1 MEPQN
6 PGGDFNRE
14 LFRNENEDNEVQ
26 NSLNMNMNIDQNQRM
41 ENVYANPSISDNSKE
56 NYTAEDIQR
65 EKALQR
71 ELDAKNNSSQN
82 NNLASQNNEDM
93 LERDRFIN
101 QGEPNNQDINN
112 QINNSNR
119 IDPMNM
125 QNQNDSQQQNK
136 IELNDNLNQNQNNMN
151 NNFPFS
157 ENPMQNNN
165 NLANNNNNPMG
176 NNMNDIN
183 QNNIKNQ
190 NDNQNMNMIQ
200 QNNMFDMPN
209 SLLASNN
216 KNNLIMNQNS
226 NNNNNLSNFN
236 NGNNNNNENNMNLNS
251 QNNKNNMA
259 NNMNNSMNNNV
270 SNMQLNNQN
279 NINNNQISNMNNN
292 SMSNMNNNQMSN
304 MNNNPMNNMN
314 NNPMGNMNNNSM
326 SNMNNNQMSNMNN
339 NPMNNMNNNQMSNM
353 NNNPMGNTNQIS
365 NQNMGMQNQNMGMQN
380 QNMGMQNQ
388 NMGMQNQNMNN
399 NKEPYSFSRYKK
411 ASKTSLKNLGDT
423 SYLNAVFQ
431 LFGTVRNLSSYFVNP
446 KNKTSF
452 EKNVNSAGFSYVVH
466 RFFTHIY
473 PYPEKQVPEKYKPE
487 ALLTY
492 LGKLNKVYMSTKR
505 RNPNDLITFCLN
517 QLHRELNQCKTKHLS
532 NPNFLDKDNVIKTR
546 LNDYTKSNNSIIAN
560 NFHWF
565 EIKTRYCGS
574 CNTNFYEFKDFETLE
589 LDISEA
595 YKQFKQPF
603 TLLQC
608 LTFQSKKFQN
618 SFCQKCG
625 TYTQNKILSNIYSSP
640 ITFIFSLNRGNL
652 DPNLL
657 NINFIVEE
665 NIDISQFLENK
676 RSYSKYSLCG
686 IVSISR
692 KENNKY
698 VCFGKSPV
706 DKQWYLYN
714 DEIVTDTN
722 INYIIQSNNNQEY
735 IPCILLYQ
743 FIKQ

>member
-136 IELNDNLNQNQNNMN
+136 IESNDNLNQNQNNMN

-165 NLANNNNNPMG
+165 NLANNNNPMG

-216 KNNLIMNQNS
+216 KNNPIMNQNS
-226 NNNNNLSNFN
+226 NNNNLSNFN

-251 QNNKNNMA
+251 QNNKNNMG
-259 NNMNNSMNNNV
+259 NNMNNSMNNNA

-279 NINNNQISNMNNN
+279 NINNNQ
-292 SMSNMNNNQMSN
+292 MSNMNYNQMSN
-304 MNNNPMNNMN
+304 MNNNPMSNMNNNSMNNMN
-314 NNPMGNMNNNSM
+314 NNPMGNMNNNPM
-326 SNMNNNQMSNMNN
+326 GNMNNNQMGNM
-339 NPMNNMNNNQMSNM
+339 
-353 NNNPMGNTNQIS
+353 NQIS
-365 NQNMGMQNQNMGMQN
+365 NQNIGIQNQNMGMQNQNMGMQN

-388 NMGMQNQNMNN
+388 NMGMQNQNKNN

-517 QLHRELNQCKTKHLS
+517 QLHRELNSCKTKHLS

-625 TYTQNKILSNIYSSP
+625 IYTQNQILSNIYSSP
-640 ITFIFSLNRGNL
+640 IHFIFSLNRGNL
-652 DPNLL
+652 DQNLL

-714 DEIVTDTN
+714 DEMVTDTN
-722 INYIIQSNNNQEY
+722 INSIIQSNNNQEY

>member
-56 NYTAEDIQR
+56 NYTSEDIQR

-82 NNLASQNNEDM
+82 SNLASQNNEDM

-136 IELNDNLNQNQNNMN
+136 IESNDNLNQNQNNMN

-157 ENPMQNNN
+157 ENPMQNDN
-165 NLANNNNNPMG
+165 NLANNNPMG

-216 KNNLIMNQNS
+216 KNNPIMNQNS
-226 NNNNNLSNFN
+226 NNNNLSNFN
-236 NGNNNNNENNMNLNS
+236 NGSNNNNENNMNLNS

-259 NNMNNSMNNNV
+259 NNMNNSMNNNA

-279 NINNNQISNMNNN
+279 
-292 SMSNMNNNQMSN
+292 
-304 MNNNPMNNMN
+304 
-314 NNPMGNMNNNSM
+314 NMNNNSM

-353 NNNPMGNTNQIS
+353 NNNPMGNMNQIS

-388 NMGMQNQNMNN
+388 NMGMQNQNKNN

-532 NPNFLDKDNVIKTR
+532 NPNFLDKENVIKTR

-625 TYTQNKILSNIYSSP
+625 IYTQNQILSNIYSSP

-652 DPNLL
+652 DQNLL

-714 DEIVTDTN
+714 DEMVTDTN
-722 INYIIQSNNNQEY
+722 INSIIQSNNNQEY

>member
-6 PGGDFNRE
+6 PEDDFNRE
-14 LFRNENEDNEVQ
+14 RFRNENEDNEVQ
-26 NSLNMNMNIDQNQRM
+26 NSLNRNMNIDDNQRM
-41 ENVYANPSISDNSKE
+41 KNVYANPSISDNSKE
-56 NYTAEDIQR
+56 NYTSEDIQR

-82 NNLASQNNEDM
+82 NLSSQNNEDIS
-93 LERDRFIN
+93 ERDRFIN
-101 QGEPNNQDINN
+101 QEESNNQDINN
-112 QINNSNR
+112 QLNNSNR
-119 IDPMNM
+119 NDSMNN
-125 QNQNDSQQQNK
+125 QNQNDSQQPNR
-136 IELNDNLNQNQNNMN
+136 IEQNDNLNQNQNNFN

-165 NLANNNNNPMG
+165 NLANNNNPMG

-216 KNNLIMNQNS
+216 KNNPNMNQNS
-226 NNNNNLSNFN
+226 NNNNLNNFN
-236 NGNNNNNENNMNLNS
+236 NGNNNNNENNMNINS
-251 QNNKNNMA
+251 QNNKDNMG

-279 NINNNQISNMNNN
+279 NNQISNMNINQMNN
-292 SMSNMNNNQMSN
+292 MNNNPMSNMNNNPLNNMNNNQMSN
-304 MNNNPMNNMN
+304 MNV
-314 NNPMGNMNNNSM
+314 
-326 SNMNNNQMSNMNN
+326 
-339 NPMNNMNNNQMSNM
+339 NQMSNM
-353 NNNPMGNTNQIS
+353 NNNPMGNMNQIS

-388 NMGMQNQNMNN
+388 NMNN
-399 NKEPYSFSRYKK
+399 NNQPYSFSRYKK

-431 LFGTVRNLSSYFVNP
+431 LLGTVRNLSSYFVNP

-452 EKNVNSAGFSYVVH
+452 ENNVKSAGFSYVVH

-492 LGKLNKVYMSTKR
+492 LGKLNKVYESTKR

-517 QLHRELNQCKTKHLS
+517 QLHRELNLCQTKHIS
-532 NPNFLDKDNVIKTR
+532 NPNFFDKNNVIKTR

-565 EIKTRYCGS
+565 EIKTRYCS
-574 CNTNFYEFKDFETLE
+574 LCKLNFYEFKDFETLE

-608 LTFQSKKFQN
+608 LNFQSKKFQN

-625 TYTQNKILSNIYSSP
+625 TYTQNQVLANIYSSP

-652 DPNLL
+652 DQNLL

-665 NIDISQFLENK
+665 NIDISQFLENQK
-676 RSYSKYSLCG
+676 SYSKYSLCG

-743 FIKQ
+743 YMKQ

>member
-136 IELNDNLNQNQNNMN
+136 IESNDNLNQNQNNIN

-165 NLANNNNNPMG
+165 NLANNNNPMG

-216 KNNLIMNQNS
+216 KNNPIMNQNS
-226 NNNNNLSNFN
+226 NNNNLSNFN

-251 QNNKNNMA
+251 QNNKNNMG
-259 NNMNNSMNNNV
+259 NNMNNSMNNNA

-353 NNNPMGNTNQIS
+353 NNNPMGNMNQIS
-365 NQNMGMQNQNMGMQN
+365 N

-431 LFGTVRNLSSYFVNP
+431 LLGTVRNLSSYFVNP

-517 QLHRELNQCKTKHLS
+517 QLHRELNSCKTKHLS

-625 TYTQNKILSNIYSSP
+625 IYTQNQILSNIYSSP

-714 DEIVTDTN
+714 DEMVTDTN
-722 INYIIQSNNNQEY
+722 INYIINYNNNHEY

>member
-136 IELNDNLNQNQNNMN
+136 IEQNDNLNQNQNNMN

-165 NLANNNNNPMG
+165 NLANNNNPMG

-216 KNNLIMNQNS
+216 KNNPNMNQNS
-226 NNNNNLSNFN
+226 NNNNLSNFN

-251 QNNKNNMA
+251 QNNKNNMG
-259 NNMNNSMNNNV
+259 NNMNNSMNNNA

-314 NNPMGNMNNNSM
+314 NN
-326 SNMNNNQMSNMNN
+326 
-339 NPMNNMNNNQMSNM
+339 QMSNM
-353 NNNPMGNTNQIS
+353 NNNPMGNMNQIS
-365 NQNMGMQNQNMGMQN
+365 N

-431 LFGTVRNLSSYFVNP
+431 LLGTVRNLSSYFVNP

-517 QLHRELNQCKTKHLS
+517 QLHRELNSCKTKHLS

-608 LTFQSKKFQN
+608 LTFQSKKYQN

-625 TYTQNKILSNIYSSP
+625 TYTQNQILSNIYSSP

-652 DPNLL
+652 DQNLL

-722 INYIIQSNNNQEY
+722 INYIIQRNNNQEY

>member
-71 ELDAKNNSSQN
+71 EIDAKNNSSQN

-136 IELNDNLNQNQNNMN
+136 IESNDNLNQNQNNMN

-165 NLANNNNNPMG
+165 NPINNNPME

-216 KNNLIMNQNS
+216 KNNPIMNQNS
-226 NNNNNLSNFN
+226 NNNNLSNFN

-259 NNMNNSMNNNV
+259 NNMNNSMNNNA

-353 NNNPMGNTNQIS
+353 NNNPMGNMNQIS
-365 NQNMGMQNQNMGMQN
+365 NQNMGMQN

-431 LFGTVRNLSSYFVNP
+431 LLGTVRNLSSYFVNP
-446 KNKTSF
+446 KNTTSF

-603 TLLQC
+603 TLSQC

-625 TYTQNKILSNIYSSP
+625 IYTQNQILSNIYSSP

-652 DPNLL
+652 DQNLL

-714 DEIVTDTN
+714 DEMVTDTN

>member
-1 MEPQN
+1 
-6 PGGDFNRE
+6 
-14 LFRNENEDNEVQ
+14 
-26 NSLNMNMNIDQNQRM
+26 
-41 ENVYANPSISDNSKE
+41 
-56 NYTAEDIQR
+56 
-65 EKALQR
+65 
-71 ELDAKNNSSQN
+71 
-82 NNLASQNNEDM
+82 
-93 LERDRFIN
+93 
-101 QGEPNNQDINN
+101 
-112 QINNSNR
+112 
-119 IDPMNM
+119 
-125 QNQNDSQQQNK
+125 
-136 IELNDNLNQNQNNMN
+136 
-151 NNFPFS
+151 
-157 ENPMQNNN
+157 
-165 NLANNNNNPMG
+165 
-176 NNMNDIN
+176 
-183 QNNIKNQ
+183 
-190 NDNQNMNMIQ
+190 
-200 QNNMFDMPN
+200 
-209 SLLASNN
+209 
-216 KNNLIMNQNS
+216 
-226 NNNNNLSNFN
+226 
-236 NGNNNNNENNMNLNS
+236 
-251 QNNKNNMA
+251 
-259 NNMNNSMNNNV
+259 
-270 SNMQLNNQN
+270 
-279 NINNNQISNMNNN
+279 
-292 SMSNMNNNQMSN
+292 
-304 MNNNPMNNMN
+304 
-314 NNPMGNMNNNSM
+314 
-326 SNMNNNQMSNMNN
+326 
-339 NPMNNMNNNQMSNM
+339 
-353 NNNPMGNTNQIS
+353 
-365 NQNMGMQNQNMGMQN
+365 
-380 QNMGMQNQ
+380 
-388 NMGMQNQNMNN
+388 MQNQNMNN

-423 SYLNAVFQ
+423 SYLNSVFQ
-431 LFGTVRNLSSYFVNP
+431 LLGTVRNLSSYFVNP

-608 LTFQSKKFQN
+608 LTFQSKKYQN

-625 TYTQNKILSNIYSSP
+625 TYTQNQILSNIYSSP
-640 ITFIFSLNRGNL
+640 IHFIFSLNRGNL
-652 DPNLL
+652 DQNLL
-657 NINFIVEE
+657 NINFIIEE

-722 INYIIQSNNNQEY
+722 INYIINSNNNHEY

>member
-1 MEPQN
+1 
-6 PGGDFNRE
+6 
-14 LFRNENEDNEVQ
+14 
-26 NSLNMNMNIDQNQRM
+26 
-41 ENVYANPSISDNSKE
+41 
-56 NYTAEDIQR
+56 
-65 EKALQR
+65 
-71 ELDAKNNSSQN
+71 
-82 NNLASQNNEDM
+82 
-93 LERDRFIN
+93 
-101 QGEPNNQDINN
+101 
-112 QINNSNR
+112 
-119 IDPMNM
+119 
-125 QNQNDSQQQNK
+125 
-136 IELNDNLNQNQNNMN
+136 
-151 NNFPFS
+151 
-157 ENPMQNNN
+157 
-165 NLANNNNNPMG
+165 
-176 NNMNDIN
+176 
-183 QNNIKNQ
+183 
-190 NDNQNMNMIQ
+190 
-200 QNNMFDMPN
+200 
-209 SLLASNN
+209 
-216 KNNLIMNQNS
+216 MNQNS
-226 NNNNNLSNFN
+226 NNNNNLNNLN

-251 QNNKNNMA
+251 QNNKNIMA

-279 NINNNQISNMNNN
+279 NINNNQ
-292 SMSNMNNNQMSN
+292 MSNMNNNQMSN

-314 NNPMGNMNNNSM
+314 NNSMNNMNNNPMGNMNNN
-326 SNMNNNQMSNMNN
+326 
-339 NPMNNMNNNQMSNM
+339 PMGNMNNNQMSNM
-353 NNNPMGNTNQIS
+353 NNNPMGNMNQIS
-365 NQNMGMQNQNMGMQN
+365 NQNMGMQN

-431 LFGTVRNLSSYFVNP
+431 LLGTVRNLSSYFVNP
-446 KNKTSF
+446 KNTTSF

-532 NPNFLDKDNVIKTR
+532 NPNFLDKENVIKTR
-546 LNDYTKSNNSIIAN
+546 LSDYTKSNNSIIAN

-625 TYTQNKILSNIYSSP
+625 IYTQNQILSNIYSSP

-714 DEIVTDTN
+714 DEMVTDTN
-722 INYIIQSNNNQEY
+722 INYIIQYNNNQEY

>member
-1 MEPQN
+1 
-6 PGGDFNRE
+6 
-14 LFRNENEDNEVQ
+14 
-26 NSLNMNMNIDQNQRM
+26 
-41 ENVYANPSISDNSKE
+41 
-56 NYTAEDIQR
+56 
-65 EKALQR
+65 
-71 ELDAKNNSSQN
+71 
-82 NNLASQNNEDM
+82 
-93 LERDRFIN
+93 
-101 QGEPNNQDINN
+101 
-112 QINNSNR
+112 
-119 IDPMNM
+119 
-125 QNQNDSQQQNK
+125 
-136 IELNDNLNQNQNNMN
+136 
-151 NNFPFS
+151 
-157 ENPMQNNN
+157 
-165 NLANNNNNPMG
+165 
-176 NNMNDIN
+176 
-183 QNNIKNQ
+183 
-190 NDNQNMNMIQ
+190 
-200 QNNMFDMPN
+200 
-209 SLLASNN
+209 
-216 KNNLIMNQNS
+216 
-226 NNNNNLSNFN
+226 
-236 NGNNNNNENNMNLNS
+236 
-251 QNNKNNMA
+251 
-259 NNMNNSMNNNV
+259 
-270 SNMQLNNQN
+270 
-279 NINNNQISNMNNN
+279 
-292 SMSNMNNNQMSN
+292 
-304 MNNNPMNNMN
+304 
-314 NNPMGNMNNNSM
+314 
-326 SNMNNNQMSNMNN
+326 
-339 NPMNNMNNNQMSNM
+339 
-353 NNNPMGNTNQIS
+353 
-365 NQNMGMQNQNMGMQN
+365 
-380 QNMGMQNQ
+380 MQNQ

-505 RNPNDLITFCLN
+505 RNPNDLITFCLS
-517 QLHRELNQCKTKHLS
+517 QLHRELNSCKTKHLS
-532 NPNFLDKDNVIKTR
+532 NPNFLDKENVIKTR

-625 TYTQNKILSNIYSSP
+625 IYTQNQILSKIYSSP

-652 DPNLL
+652 DQNLL